1 MSNHEIDALEL
12 AEVTDF
18 GPEVEPDEVFVP
30 APPRLRN
37 VWDST
42 GYDHTDRSL
51 DPLEY

>member
-18 GPEVEPDEVFVP
+18 GPEVEPEVFYP
-30 APPRLRN
+30 LAAPRLRN
-37 VWDST
+37 AWEAS
-42 GYDHTDRSL
+42 GFDHTDRSL